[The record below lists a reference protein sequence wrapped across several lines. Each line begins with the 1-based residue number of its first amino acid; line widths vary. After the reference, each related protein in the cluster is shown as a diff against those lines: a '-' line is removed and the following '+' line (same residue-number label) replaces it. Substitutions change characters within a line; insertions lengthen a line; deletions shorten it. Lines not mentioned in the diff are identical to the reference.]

1 MAALVAHG
9 APMFASF
16 AFAPRRGAP
25 DWRAVLSLDPER
37 FTSGAASAAELAAL
51 SSCGAQL
58 RAAAL
63 EPDARLSD
71 AANAARF
78 ARAASLLG
86 LAAELDAAAAADDLR
101 DAFDKLDALRHENQ
115 RLQARAP
122 RRAAGR
128 IARQSQRLRGLKTG
142 HYERGFAPPARL

>member
-1 MAALVAHG
+1 MAALG
-9 APMFASF
+9 APAMFASF

-37 FTSGAASAAELAAL
+37 FASGAASAAELAAL

-58 RAAAL
+58 RTAAL

-86 LAAELDAAAAADDLR
+86 LAAELDAAAAADDLH
-101 DAFDKLDALRHENQ
+101 DAFDKLDALRHENE

-122 RRAAGR
+122 ARAKLPHWRAAPLLG
-128 IARQSQRLRGLKTG
+128 A
-142 HYERGFAPPARL
+142 